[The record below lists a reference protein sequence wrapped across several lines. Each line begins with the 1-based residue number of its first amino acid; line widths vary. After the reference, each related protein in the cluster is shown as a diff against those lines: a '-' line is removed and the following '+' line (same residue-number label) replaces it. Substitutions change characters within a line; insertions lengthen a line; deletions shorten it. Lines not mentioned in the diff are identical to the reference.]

1 MTALELKEKIIK
13 KEVKDIDLF
22 HYFQVKNIEGL
33 EMHLFERFKDEKHN
47 NEYLITGFKSI
58 FADLNYETYNP
69 LQEEYMFYFIVTKGI
84 YDFPNED
91 LNFMIDVLGVFKTL
105 QIMRAIL
112 ADKDSVKYYKE
123 LYKNYLDKT
132 FNVSILVNQGIEKM
146 LKLIDRIMT
155 DLNSEDS
162 KKLFSEIK
170 ENVKNIDL
178 KQLLDNLQLT
188 KEEKKNS

>member
-105 QIMRAIL
+105 QIMRTIL

-132 FNVSILVNQGIEKM
+132 FNISILVNQGIEKM
-146 LKLIDRIMT
+146 LKLVDKIMT

-162 KKLFSEIK
+162 KKLFGEIK
-170 ENVKNIDL
+170 ENIKNIDL